1 MNNELNQLE
10 KNTSDKKRNAT
21 SKKNSV
27 SSSKKQIAHSSILIP
42 TWEWENNPE
51 YDEFWK
57 NN

>member
-10 KNTSDKKRNAT
+10 KNAPDKKRNVA
-21 SKKNSV
+21 SKKNSD
-27 SSSKKQIAHSSILIP
+27 SSSKKQIKNASILIP

>member
-1 MNNELNQLE
+1 MNQLE
-10 KNTSDKKRNAT
+10 KVAINKKKSSTNS
-21 SKKNSV
+21 SKKNPGLST
-27 SSSKKQIAHSSILIP
+27 KKQLENTLLINP